1 MCLSSLPGLNK
12 DGSSCYYINYYL
24 YTHFRQICCS
34 NDKHK
39 ILTLSDYVGYQFEEV
54 VEWESVVKLH
64 SQTLH
69 FLRFLNTLSISSK
82 NRMQGLVMT
91 EIETNT
97 PASNGSRKQIAN
109 SSFTLSD
116 FLTDQFTDWWTN
128 EIQVTQLWTSSRNSC
143 LSSSWRSVKEN
154 PCRWRHSKML
164 ILLEMRHE

>member
-1 MCLSSLPGLNK
+1 MGPVAITLIIISIPTSGRFVAPMTNTKSWLFRLCRLSIWR
-12 DGSSCYYINYYL
+12 SSWV
-24 YTHFRQICCS
+24 RICCE
-34 NDKHK
+34 
-39 ILTLSDYVGYQFEEV
+39 TPLSD
-54 VEWESVVKLH
+54 S
-64 SQTLH
+64 S